1 MIDRLPEDAATLYAE
16 TLAVL
21 LAREQV
27 RDWSHLS
34 GGFSFKAIKGTDYV
48 YFQYSDP
55 GGVRRQFC
63 VGRRDANLD
72 QLVAEYSAGREVR
85 LHELDRVVRLSGL
98 LRAAGVAMTPHGP
111 ARVLRALSDA
121 GVFAAGGVLMGSYAF
136 LLLANMLSLR
146 WPGATWRTQDV
157 DVAAHV
163 QIALPNVEADIPSA
177 LDALKMGFVPI
188 PDFDPRNP
196 STSFHVRGGQLRVD
210 VLTPGGDQDVKPI
223 AIPRFRTAASPIKW
237 LSLAMHEAQPAV
249 AIEGA
254 NTTLVMVPSPARYA
268 LHKLLVS
275 QTRSVTQQTK
285 SGKDLHQA
293 ALLLEALAE
302 DRPEDLEIAAAA
314 FAESG
319 PAVAKKALRGL
330 AAAIRRWP
338 ECATA
343 RELVQP
349 VLESAS

>member
-1 MIDRLPEDAATLYAE
+1 MVVM
-16 TLAVL
+16 VL
-21 LAREQV
+21 G
-27 RDWSHLS
+27 S
-34 GGFSFKAIKGTDYV
+34 TM
-48 YFQYSDP
+48 
-55 GGVRRQFC
+55 
-63 VGRRDANLD
+63 
-72 QLVAEYSAGREVR
+72 EVR
-85 LHELDRVVRLSGL
+85 LVVYLNALLGIVVRFSGKVTEVSPSM
-98 LRAAGVAMTPHGP
+98 LRNA
-111 ARVLRALSDA
+111 S
-121 GVFAAGGVLMGSYAF
+121 
-136 LLLANMLSLR
+136 
-146 WPGATWRTQDV
+146 
-157 DVAAHV
+157 
-163 QIALPNVEADIPSA
+163 
-177 LDALKMGFVPI
+177 
-188 PDFDPRNP
+188 
-196 STSFHVRGGQLRVD
+196 
-210 VLTPGGDQDVKPI
+210 
-223 AIPRFRTAASPIKW
+223 SPIVVSGE
-237 LSLAMHEAQPAV
+237 L
-249 AIEGA
+249 GA

-343 RELVQP
+343 RELLQP